1 MKHTSLQ
8 IIRDEHASLGAML
21 KSMRMLIK
29 CGPADSP
36 QRFFD
41 CLRAM
46 LFYID
51 EFPERL
57 HHTKESTLLFPRVLE
72 AAPGLQAAIAQLD
85 SDHEQGEKAVRE
97 LQHLLLAWELM
108 GDSRMQAFVTA
119 GLRYLDF
126 YQAHM
131 HLEETLILP
140 ELRKSVFPK
149 PTGNSWTLP
158 SGKTWT
164 HWGANTHPTRPTTG
178 CSPASCYAPA
188 CRLGW
193 VKRTASLDCTPAAV
207 QDLRFTTRL
216 RLASSGRAK
225 VTRPLATL
233 PITNMFWVIASLSLR
248 LKGRSYVATT
258 P

>member
-131 HLEETLILP
+131 YLEEALILP
-140 ELRKSVFPK
+140 AAEKYLTDADWKQLDAAFRENMDPLGGKYPPNPAYDRLFTRIVLRARVPV
-149 PTGNSWTLP
+149 G
-158 SGKTWT
+158 
-164 HWGANTHPTRPTTG
+164 
-178 CSPASCYAPA
+178 
-188 CRLGW
+188 LGE
-193 VKRTASLDCTPAAV
+193 TDSLT
-207 QDLRFTTRL
+207 
-216 RLASSGRAK
+216 
-225 VTRPLATL
+225 
-233 PITNMFWVIASLSLR
+233 
-248 LKGRSYVATT
+248 
-258 P
+258 